1 MLIYFFYFI
10 VFGNKRG
17 IRESDEKKRGMLDFR
32 EKGEECWTHP
42 RNPGAD
48 IGGEG
53 KSKRA
58 EKNGPKS
65 KLRGRSL
72 LFFAPFFEK
81 IFIDKIPFS

>member
-1 MLIYFFYFI
+1 MFLETKEE
-10 VFGNKRG
+10 FGKALK
-17 IRESDEKKRGMLDFR
+17 KKRGMLDFR

-81 IFIDKIPFS
+81 IFIEKIPFS

>member
-1 MLIYFFYFI
+1 M
-10 VFGNKRG
+10 K
-17 IRESDEKKRGMLDFR
+17 KKRGMLDFR

-42 RNPGAD
+42 GNPGAD

-81 IFIDKIPFS
+81 IFIEKIPFS